1 MDVITKEF
9 NVKGMLCSRC
19 LKVLSIEFKEIDV
32 KIIDIALGKI
42 VLRYNPE
49 KVSNSKIE
57 EIIKNN
63 EFEIIVNSEDIRA
76 DQVKRLI
83 VEYVWSSDFQL
94 KLSEYITKRIDLN
107 YDSLSKLFSKTFNKT
122 IRQYSILLKVERA
135 KELIENDELNFSDIA
150 YKLGYQNPSALSR
163 QFKNVTGMNLSE
175 YKDQKISKRIP
186 LDRI

>member
-1 MDVITKEF
+1 M
-9 NVKGMLCSRC
+9 
-19 LKVLSIEFKEIDV
+19 
-32 KIIDIALGKI
+32 
-42 VLRYNPE
+42 
-49 KVSNSKIE
+49 
-57 EIIKNN
+57 
-63 EFEIIVNSEDIRA
+63 
-76 DQVKRLI
+76 
-83 VEYVWSSDFQL
+83 SSYLQL
-94 KLSEYITKRIDLN
+94 KLSEYITNRIDFN
-107 YDSLSKLFSKTFNKT
+107 YYSLSKLFSKTFNKT